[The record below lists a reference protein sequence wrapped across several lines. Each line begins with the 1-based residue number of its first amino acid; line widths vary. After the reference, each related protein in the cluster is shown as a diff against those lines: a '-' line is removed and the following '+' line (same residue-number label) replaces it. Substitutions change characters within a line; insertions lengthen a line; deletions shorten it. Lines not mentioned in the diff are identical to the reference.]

1 MRSSFTFRPDGSAVP
16 ELPEVET
23 ITRALELRLKG
34 RRILNAEFRCRR
46 VLIGDPDRTAS
57 ALTGHT
63 IRDVRRHGKFIEI
76 ELDGGQSLVVHLGM
90 TGKLLM
96 NTAPGKHTHAI
107 LTLDHGALLYDDS
120 RQFGRLELSQGL
132 PVRVRKLGPEPLE
145 VTLGEFRH
153 RLRGRKTRMKALLLN
168 QRFLRGI
175 GNIYADEALFRAG
188 VHPLAFAS
196 RLRPDRVKKLHAA
209 IRQVLG
215 EAIAAGGSSISDYV
229 DIDGRQGSFQV
240 RHNVYQK
247 AGEACPRCGIT
258 IRRILVAQRGTH
270 YCPGCQK
277 KK

>member
-1 MRSSFTFRPDGSAVP
+1 MP

-23 ITRALELRLKG
+23 ITRALGPRLRG
-34 RRILNAEFRCRR
+34 RRIVSAEFRCMR
-46 VLIGDPDRTAS
+46 VLLGDPDATA
-57 ALTGHT
+57 
-63 IRDVRRHGKFIEI
+63 VRLAGRKVQTVKRHGKFIEI

-90 TGKLLM
+90 TGRLLM
-96 NTAPGKHTHAI
+96 NRAPGKHTHAI
-107 LTLDHGALLYDDS
+107 LTLDRGALLYDDS
-120 RQFGRLELSQGL
+120 RQFGRLELSEGL

-145 VTLGEFRH
+145 VTLEEFRH

-188 VHPLAFAS
+188 VHPLAVAS

-247 AGEACPRCGIT
+247 AGEACPRCGVT
-258 IRRILVAQRGTH
+258 IRRILVAQRSTH